1 MKFDSVCHTYSQLLG
16 IDTVHVRVLLC
27 YAISNNLSY
36 LEMLLKKK
44 QHVYVVLKR
53 KSNFTQ
59 RKKLINAGKPKVPEG
74 GPKVSRAGQV
84 MLKLSEGGV
93 SHQAPPSLCSSLY
106 QYSENP
112 PVYSCFPFSATNKLH
127 NPKKLWAFF

>member
-36 LEMLLKKK
+36 LEMLLKK
-44 QHVYVVLKR
+44 
-53 KSNFTQ
+53 SNTCMLFLRENQTSHKG
-59 RKKLINAGKPKVPEG
+59 KKLINAGKPKVPEG

>member
-36 LEMLLKKK
+36 LEMLLKQK

>member
-1 MKFDSVCHTYSQLLG
+1 MLCNIKQF
-16 IDTVHVRVLLC
+16 VLFRNV
-27 YAISNNLSY
+27 I
-36 LEMLLKKK
+36 KKK

-93 SHQAPPSLCSSLY
+93 SHQAPPSLYSSLY

>member
-127 NPKKLWAFF
+127 NPKKLWALF